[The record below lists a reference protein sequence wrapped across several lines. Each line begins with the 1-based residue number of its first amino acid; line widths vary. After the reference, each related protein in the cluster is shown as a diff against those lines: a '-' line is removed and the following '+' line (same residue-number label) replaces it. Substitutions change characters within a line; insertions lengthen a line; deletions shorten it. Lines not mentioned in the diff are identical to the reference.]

1 MKTMHSGRAPHAS
14 SAGFV
19 LTAALLLVVMLS
31 ALSVGLYYIVTT
43 ESRLGMTDLDNSV
56 AYYGAEAGMEK
67 MAADLSALYSA
78 MQVPCVADITG
89 LGGTSNGPTLPGIT
103 YPDYSITVPNTGPCT
118 LDTVTRII
126 SSGSN
131 EGLFAMITPMTFS
144 VTARHAGAAEVKMS
158 RTIELGPVNTNGHNH
173 VTMRRWNSRKLN
185 TNGSRHTCWCSAATS
200 AFRTSRCSTPSCMSP
215 SMAANGAGYPHGLAT
230 GTPSTPA

>member
-1 MKTMHSGRAPHAS
+1 MKTRHSGRAPHAS

-19 LTAALLLVVMLS
+19 LAAALLLVVMLS
-31 ALSVGLYYIVTT
+31 ALSVGLYYIVNT
-43 ESRLGMTDLDNSV
+43 ESRLGMTDLENTV

-78 MQVPCVADITG
+78 MQVPCVSDITG

-103 YPDYSITVPNTGPCT
+103 YPDYSITVPNSGECS
-118 LDTVTRII
+118 LDVVTRTI

-131 EGLFAMITPMTFS
+131 EGLFAFITPMTFS

-158 RTIELGPVNTNGHNH
+158 RTIELAQIPVFQFGIFSDSDLSYFPGPGFDFGGRIHSNGN
-173 VTMRRWNSRKLN
+173 LFL
-185 TNGSRHTCWCSAATS
+185 ATS
-200 AFRTSRCSTPSCMSP
+200 ASSGLRFHKRIT
-215 SMAANGAGYPHGLAT
+215 AAGAVVRGGM
-230 GTPSTPA
+230 